1 MKFGTGN
8 SNLTSILQNRQPILR
23 YRIMSIAHAF
33 KALYHHRL
41 PVFPFLYDFFAN
53 FANRMTSLFLLSEET
68 LKVHILSSIMQLFN
82 NL

>member
-1 MKFGTGN
+1 MKFVTGN

-33 KALYHHRL
+33 KAFYHRL

-53 FANRMTSLFLLSEET
+53 FANRMTSLFLLSEER
-68 LKVHILSSIMQLFN
+68 LKVHILSSLKQLFN

>member
-8 SNLTSILQNRQPILR
+8 SNLTPILQNRQPILR
-23 YRIMSIAHAF
+23 YRMTTIAHTF
-33 KALYHHRL
+33 EALSSL
-41 PVFPFLYDFFAN
+41 TGFSFFVLKMFAN

-68 LKVHILSSIMQLFN
+68 LKVHVLSSLMQLFN